1 MERCARDGGLKSFEQ
16 AKVIRL
22 QAEPFTVENGLLTP
36 TYKLRRPT
44 VRHMFTESVNEMYGS
59 ITISQVQAVRSME
72 PPQ

>member
-1 MERCARDGGLKSFEQ
+1 
-16 AKVIRL
+16 VIRL